1 MTWPPQHLL
10 PELCDPTA
18 KSTCKFGCCWLLTG
32 SLDSLYR
39 RFGLGCFRLWLWWF
53 VACCGSIHDFICS
66 QSEVSY
72 NTDAGMHDQR
82 SGYLQQQHPVPG
94 CFARYEWCT
103 IRHDVDAD
111 ASVAGSSP
119 YASCINSSSSSN
131 SSNPIEQP
139 VPGLDAPPALSET
152 FESW

>member
-1 MTWPPQHLL
+1 MVWDVIIRWHVPAVGHIDKEFA
-10 PELCDPTA
+10 PEGDGRALNEFGFDAESCEALFHTA
-18 KSTCKFGCCWLLTG
+18 G
-32 SLDSLYR
+32 
-39 RFGLGCFRLWLWWF
+39 
-53 VACCGSIHDFICS
+53 CCGSIHDFICS

-72 NTDAGMHDQR
+72 TTDAGMHDQR

-119 YASCINSSSSSN
+119 YASFINSSSSSN
-131 SSNPIEQP
+131 SSNPIEQS